1 MHCIVH
7 YTIHATVHCIIH
19 FIVYCVHPALLCFVQ
34 PGLKLSHAKLPVHDG
49 KLLYT
54 YRTFCSDQPSMSVDT
69 RGECGE
75 GVFTLATLNDVLKI
89 HSGGSMAG
97 GRRLQ

>member
-7 YTIHATVHCIIH
+7 CTIHGNVQCVIHFTVH
-19 FIVYCVHPALLCFVQ
+19 CVHPALLCFVQ

-49 KLLYT
+49 KLLHT
-54 YRTFCSDQPSMSVDT
+54 YRTFYRGQPSMSVDT

-89 HSGGSMAG
+89 HSGGSRAG
-97 GRRLQ
+97 GRKLQ